1 MAAVTVV
8 WLWAGRLTWALRL
21 PRPRPAAPVLIK
33 SKASAAVSDEPEAP
47 AKVFMRTA
55 GTAHFG
61 NCPFA
66 CSFRIFMCRR
76 IRRRRS
82 IGLCESAL

>member
-33 SKASAAVSDEPEAP
+33 SKASRRSATSLKHQQGLYAY
-47 AKVFMRTA
+47 RRH
-55 GTAHFG
+55 GTFWEL
-61 NCPFA
+61 PFRLR
-66 CSFRIFMCRR
+66 FRVFMCRR